1 MSLSDSPPLAW
12 MRICCSF
19 PVALSRAETDKQRRE
34 TVELRNHADGLIHQ
48 VDKNLKEFG
57 DKVSAQ
63 ERGEAEAA
71 LAAARSAMESNDPA
85 ALKQSTERLSQAAVK
100 IGEAMYKAQA
110 AEQAADATAQAGG
123 AGPGAGPGA
132 AGGAKPDE
140 KVVDAEFEE
149 VDEKKKRSA

>member
-1 MSLSDSPPLAW
+1 M
-12 MRICCSF
+12 
-19 PVALSRAETDKQRRE
+19 
-34 TVELRNHADGLIHQ
+34 IHQ

-57 DKVSAQ
+57 DKISAQ
-63 ERGEAEAA
+63 EKGEAEAA
-71 LAAARSAMESNDPA
+71 LAAAKSAMESNDPA
-85 ALKQSTERLSQAAVK
+85 ALKQSTERLSQAAMK

-110 AEQAADATAQAGG
+110 AEQAAGAASQAGS

-132 AGGAKPDE
+132 GAPGGGAKPDE